1 MADVATQSVVPLTEV
16 PECSGAPV
24 GTTPIGEGTT
34 SIVAPTS
41 TVGGQKSLAPEI
53 HVGLV

>member
-1 MADVATQSVVPLTEV
+1 VADVATQSVVPLTEV